1 MFVLPYFHGFARD
14 LFPFTREPAIRGS
27 WCSPRNYP
35 SRLGFAR
42 RIWNICSTAVPLRKS
57 ELRTIFTTRDVHP
70 RDRFDYWHSVACKEI
85 VEHESSPASRTSFEA
100 KIEVGSLGGLDLVAF
115 QNSPLA
121 VEHGQ
126 AHCSR
131 KYAEQVLFCRET
143 SGFVNVEQ
151 EGRQITL
158 HPGHMTILDPA
169 LPYSANFSE
178 GSKTLVLKIPRR
190 ELEAR
195 LGKIRGMVALLIQGT
210 AEDRLTSSFIAALP
224 ALAGETRPVCGELIT
239 NCMLD
244 LIALSLAKAVEST
257 TLRVSSTRAMAILQ
271 IRAAIKVRLADPALD
286 VQSVANAVG
295 LSVRHAN
302 NILASQDTSIGR
314 LILRERLERCRQ
326 ALENPVQSRR
336 SVSEVAFGWGFSDL
350 THFGRCFKK
359 AYGMSPSDYQLSHRK
374 AQATDR

>member
-1 MFVLPYFHGFARD
+1 MHRNPSTSMFVLPYFHGFTRD
-14 LFPFTREPAIRGS
+14 LFPFTREPAIRSS

-126 AHCSR
+126 ANCSR

-158 HPGHMTILDPA
+158 YPGHMTILDP
-169 LPYSANFSE
+169 PFP
-178 GSKTLVLKIPRR
+178 IP
-190 ELEAR
+190 
-195 LGKIRGMVALLIQGT
+195 Q
-210 AEDRLTSSFIAALP
+210 TSP
-224 ALAGETRPVCGELIT
+224 
-239 NCMLD
+239 
-244 LIALSLAKAVEST
+244 
-257 TLRVSSTRAMAILQ
+257 RAQ
-271 IRAAIKVRLADPALD
+271 K
-286 VQSVANAVG
+286 
-295 LSVRHAN
+295 HW
-302 NILASQDTSIGR
+302 
-314 LILRERLERCRQ
+314 
-326 ALENPVQSRR
+326 
-336 SVSEVAFGWGFSDL
+336 F
-350 THFGRCFKK
+350 
-359 AYGMSPSDYQLSHRK
+359 
-374 AQATDR
+374 